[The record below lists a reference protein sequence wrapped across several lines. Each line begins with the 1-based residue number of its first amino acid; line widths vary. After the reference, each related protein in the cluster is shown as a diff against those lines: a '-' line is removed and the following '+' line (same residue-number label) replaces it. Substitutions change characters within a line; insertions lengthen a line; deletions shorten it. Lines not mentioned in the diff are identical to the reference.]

1 MKNMWC
7 FAELERLKRKKKLI
21 FFPCCLFVPLFL
33 KKNKKTFSLK
43 HLKKKKRHQYL
54 NKLPLNMKF
63 FYFKFL
69 FINSYTFVSK
79 QRTVLFEGK
88 SCCPVHLIKQ
98 VLCVCVCM
106 MGEGEGRDEL
116 CIFEEKNTIC
126 TLT

>member
-1 MKNMWC
+1 MLPIC
-7 FAELERLKRKKKLI
+7 SIVFKKKQKN
-21 FFPCCLFVPLFL
+21 FQFETL
-33 KKNKKTFSLK
+33 K
-43 HLKKKKRHQYL
+43 KKKKRHQYL

>member
-1 MKNMWC
+1 MLPIC
-7 FAELERLKRKKKLI
+7 SIVFKKKQ
-21 FFPCCLFVPLFL
+21 
-33 KKNKKTFSLK
+33 KNFQFET
-43 HLKKKKRHQYL
+43 LKKKKRHQYL